1 MENGK
6 SLVDNFNGFLNEK
19 NKRLIIIILSTLGWG
34 LIAHCYVLVHEFAF
48 HDVVTYMNNFGATII
63 SGRWMLRIM
72 YYVTES
78 IFLEGNFS
86 IPMINGLLTLFIIGC
101 ITYYIVQM
109 FDIKKT
115 SYLVLLSGTLVV
127 FPQVACMLFYMYTAP
142 CYALGF
148 YMGVAGVSILNE
160 EKKSGSKTVVAIAL
174 LTCSIGTYQASIPII
189 LALMVLS
196 LIYKENTGSDASV
209 NNYRWLKKW
218 VRYLLSFIFAI
229 ALYFG
234 ITYLSIKITDSDL
247 TPYQGISTF
256 GTCSFGE
263 YLKRILF
270 AYKDFFNPDK
280 YTQREMFPFLIGA
293 LRSVVVILIFVLQI
307 LQIYKNFRRN
317 KWSGIRTAILLIV
330 FPLACNFIFVMCELS
345 GIHGVM
351 MYAQVMLFVYLFML
365 LEHTQIDVNSKIL
378 TKKNV
383 MIFSCAVLL
392 LVNFLYCRF
401 SNMCYIKTELTQKR
415 YLEYVE
421 NLADRIESIE
431 GYDKSV
437 PVAYIGERKKIDYF
451 DEMND
456 SLAAI
461 RLHPYDTISSLD
473 GSRWINDYAWKETM
487 AFWCGFSPVLVDNIS
502 EWINSEEV
510 RSMPIYP
517 KDGSVR
523 MVNGAIVV
531 KFSEN

>member
-1 MENGK
+1 MEHFNNIWNG
-6 SLVDNFNGFLNEK
+6 K
-19 NKRLIIIILSTLGWG
+19 NKRLITVILSTLAWG
-34 LIAHCYVLVHEFAF
+34 LVAHGYVLVHDFAF
-48 HDVVTYMNNFGATII
+48 HDVVTYMNNFGSTII

-86 IPMINGLLTLFIIGC
+86 IPTINGLITLLIMGC
-101 ITYYIVQM
+101 ITYKIVQM

-115 SYLVLLSGTLVV
+115 SYLVILSGILVV
-127 FPQVACMLFYMYTAP
+127 FPQVTCMMFYMYTAP
-142 CYALGF
+142 CYAIGF
-148 YMGVAGVSILNE
+148 YMGVVGVSILNQ
-160 EKKSGSKTVVAIAL
+160 EKKSVLKVILAIVL
-174 LTCSIGTYQASIPII
+174 LTCSVGTYQASIPII

-196 LIYKENTGSDASV
+196 LIYTENVNSDEKV
-209 NNYRWLKKW
+209 IKYHCLKKW
-218 VRYLLSFIFAI
+218 VLYLISFLFAI

-234 ITYLSIKITDSDL
+234 ITYLSLKITNSEL

-256 GTCSFGE
+256 GSCSLDE
-263 YLKRILF
+263 YFQRILF
-270 AYKDFFNPDK
+270 AYKDFFAPEQ
-280 YTQREMFPFLIGA
+280 YTQREMFPFLTNA
-293 LRSVVVILIFVLQI
+293 LHTIVVILVCVLQS
-307 LQIYKNFRRN
+307 LQIYKNFKKN
-317 KWSGIRTAILLIV
+317 KWSGMRTVILFIT
-330 FPLACNFIFVMCELS
+330 FPLACNFIFVMCDLS
-345 GIHGVM
+345 GIHGIM
-351 MYAQVMLFVYLFML
+351 MYAQAIIFVYLFML
-365 LEHTQIDVNSKIL
+365 LEHTTVDVSSKIL
-378 TKKNV
+378 TQKNLV
-383 MIFSCAVLL
+383 FFSCALL
-392 LVNFLYCRF
+392 MLINFLYCRF

-461 RLHPYDTISSLD
+461 RLHPFDTISSLD